1 MSRVAQEKTFGAY
14 MNEVI
19 QEHVVAEDEEQVILD
34 VTPEEAEELGLFFI
48 RVTVGWWRGLK
59 HVRVLRRWVEAE
71 AEAADGRAAI
81 EEGEIADEEESEKEL
96 VN

>member
-34 VTPEEAEELGLFFI
+34 VTPKEAEELGLFFI

-59 HVRVLRRWVEAE
+59 RVRVLRQWVEAE
-71 AEAADGRAAI
+71 AANGRAAI